1 MDNSIS
7 SRDQLLQDWK
17 AKNYSLDEIRLELTR
32 AGNTEEDIATIIKE
46 YQKLQEEKR
55 RTIGFVYMAAGA
67 FLGFISCVL
76 TMMDLI
82 PAFTGVFLYG
92 FTTLAIIIVLIG
104 CFLVFE

>member
-32 AGNTEEDIATIIKE
+32 AGNTEEDIAAIIKE

-55 RTIGFVYMAAGA
+55 RTIGFVCMAAGA
-67 FLGFISCVL
+67 FLGFISCVM

-104 CFLVFE
+104 CFFVFE